1 MGASEASTSASPQK
15 VPAQAPC
22 AGLVSGRRVPSHGRS
37 HAARMHGSYST
48 STKRSDECFNS
59 TPRLLPIL
67 ERVEALLLH
76 PFLASGPRLSNWASI
91 SEMLSTGRR
100 PGICSFG
107 ELCSDAETLLAIS
120 LREDPGRTSAM
131 PLPRNTIL
139 SPALSVLEAAEAAA
153 QHSQEACREAAARI
167 CSNHSAIVSFACCGR
182 GCGRRT
188 VEARKMAEAYPGHN
202 PEVDLA
208 LRQVVESL
216 LRACRDAYP
225 SELESAARRAARS
238 AAALALA
245 PLRFLSQN
253 IGVPRDM
260 AALPAGALRAHL
272 RLHLAAKTS
281 SAWAW
286 GMPWGASAG
295 QSGAQPHQHRRRRAR
310 RARRHSRG
318 TSGVAP
324 TGGLALTSGAQWRAC
339 LQVSVAKA
347 KRCACSIR
355 LACRDEQWCI
365 LSLLLA
371 KFIALTTNF
380 SYIGVGVLEN
390 LCLMLNTH
398 VRTHT
403 AVFSSRHCTSCRR
416 LSTLPFSAAVPPSSK
431 PEAEFCERWVE

>member
-1 MGASEASTSASPQK
+1 MPAEMRTLQSSSRRRGVPLDLQRHWLWHRSASFP
-15 VPAQAPC
+15 
-22 AGLVSGRRVPSHGRS
+22 
-37 HAARMHGSYST
+37 
-48 STKRSDECFNS
+48 
-59 TPRLLPIL
+59 
-67 ERVEALLLH
+67 
-76 PFLASGPRLSNWASI
+76 
-91 SEMLSTGRR
+91 
-100 PGICSFG
+100 
-107 ELCSDAETLLAIS
+107 
-120 LREDPGRTSAM
+120 RTSACHGTWQ
-131 PLPRNTIL
+131 P
-139 SPALSVLEAAEAAA
+139 
-153 QHSQEACREAAARI
+153 CRP
-167 CSNHSAIVSFACCGR
+167 V
-182 GCGRRT
+182 
-188 VEARKMAEAYPGHN
+188 
-202 PEVDLA
+202 
-208 LRQVVESL
+208 
-216 LRACRDAYP
+216 P
-225 SELESAARRAARS
+225 SERTFA
-238 AAALALA
+238 
-245 PLRFLSQN
+245 FTSQ
-253 IGVPRDM
+253 
-260 AALPAGALRAHL
+260 L
-272 RLHLAAKTS
+272 AKTS

-295 QSGAQPHQHRRRRAR
+295 QSGAQPHQHRRR

-416 LSTLPFSAAVPPSSK
+416 LPTLPFSAAVPPSSK